1 MSTQAKPALADD
13 VDKSIAILK
22 PDGTLLALAQSK
34 TPQSKTHSN
43 NAVLPIYSLTKTFL
57 AAAVMDCGINI
68 NLPISRW
75 FEKTLVPRGGEITVA
90 QLLTHSSGIPDYFS
104 ASPAYSAAVL
114 AAQQA
119 TPASN
124 TSATETATK
133 APWSDEVFAEHTL
146 RQPLIFEPGS
156 GFSYSNPN
164 YWLLGRILER
174 ETDCSV
180 AEVVQ
185 EHIAK
190 PLGLESMRW
199 AEGIFA
205 KDLPNYASGW
215 VWHGLLLGSALDVAR
230 FMASPLIDALRSQP
244 VDVPGSHPDWVR
256 PQYGYGLM
264 IEPGECFGHNG
275 EGPGYSASCF
285 HFNQS
290 NHTLCVLRR
299 SPNSGAP
306 GDNEGTAL
314 QDLRALYRQITT

>member
-1 MSTQAKPALADD
+1 MSNRSTPQADR
-13 VDKSIAILK
+13 VEKSIAILR
-22 PDGTLLALAQSK
+22 PDGTLLAL
-34 TPQSKTHSN
+34 PQSKTYSS
-43 NAVLPIYSLTKTFL
+43 NAVLPIYSITKTFL
-57 AAAVMDCGINI
+57 AAAVMGCGIDI

-75 FEKTLVPRGGEITVA
+75 FDKTLVPRGDEITVA

-104 ASPAYSAAVL
+104 ASAEYSAAVL
-114 AAQQA
+114 TAQQS

-124 TSATETATK
+124 TSATK
-133 APWSDEVFAEHTL
+133 AVWSDEVFADHTL

-156 GFSYSNPN
+156 SFSYSNPN

-180 AEVVQ
+180 ADVVQ

-290 NHTLCVLRR
+290 KHTLCVLRR

-314 QDLRALYRQITT
+314 QDLRALHRQIAI